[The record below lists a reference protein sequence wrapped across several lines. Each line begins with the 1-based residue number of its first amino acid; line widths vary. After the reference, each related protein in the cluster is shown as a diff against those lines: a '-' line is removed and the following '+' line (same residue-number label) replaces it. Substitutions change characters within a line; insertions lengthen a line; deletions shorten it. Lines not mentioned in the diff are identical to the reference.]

1 MPIALTV
8 WQYLIELGHEKPN
21 SFQPEGHR
29 PVPLKDAT
37 VRVNGAVGRV
47 LTSQFNWRSGRV
59 LTSSPWHLAGMSRSC
74 ANCAPI
80 NSSTNHVSKIR
91 I

>member
-1 MPIALTV
+1 VPIALTV

-37 VRVNGAVGRV
+37 VRVNGAVGGVAHVAVQLAKWKGAHVIAVASGGHESFLRE
-47 LTSQFNWRSGRV
+47 LRADQF
-59 LTSSPWHLAGMSRSC
+59 
-74 ANCAPI
+74 I
-80 NSSTNHVSKIR
+80 D
-91 I
+91 